1 VTKRQPLSL
10 RIAAPL
16 VIGAL
21 LLSGCDDSSGKP
33 GESESPSPTA
43 GPTGTAD
50 PSPTATTSPTDAPTE
65 SPDEPLGP
73 EAVIREFARV
83 HNDLLADGDAKAF
96 RAMGHNCDYCRDF
109 SKRIEAIYDRGGY
122 VKSKGWAI
130 RSITLVQ
137 KRGTRRAYRVILFN
151 APAETKER
159 KGAPLKNYPGEQ
171 ETLIFGVWQIDGA
184 WKISGVGE

>member
-1 VTKRQPLSL
+1 MTKRHQFTL

-21 LLSGCDDSSGKP
+21 LLTGCDDSSGKA
-33 GESESPSPTA
+33 GESESPSPTTSSSGA
-43 GPTGTAD
+43 TD
-50 PSPTATTSPTDAPTE
+50 PSPTASTSPTDESTE
-65 SPDEPLGP
+65 TPDKPLGP
-73 EAVIREFARV
+73 EATIREFARV
-83 HNDLLADGDAKAF
+83 HNDFIGDGDAKAF

-109 SKRIEAIYDRGGY
+109 SKRIEGIYDRGGY

-130 RSITLVQ
+130 QSIKLAQ
-137 KRGTRRAYRVILFN
+137 KRGTRHAYRVILFN

-159 KGAPLKNYPGEQ
+159 RGAPLKTYPGKQ